1 MQIFRKIFQ
10 NLGIALGLQSR
21 TGFKLRK
28 ESVKTNN
35 NLNLYQEL
43 GLYPLPYQ
51 VEINAQTSPTWM
63 IQKGL
68 LFLEAKKIEH
78 LILIFNNYFFRF
90 LLLFLTIRH
99 CYTFLF

>member
-1 MQIFRKIFQ
+1 MQKFRKFFQ

-68 LFLEAKKIEH
+68 LFLETKK
-78 LILIFNNYFFRF
+78 LNIFNLNF
-90 LLLFLTIRH
+90 
-99 CYTFLF
+99 